1 MQSFPREK
9 ADKIGSQAALRVVA
23 KVLELISIIYSPK
36 SDSEPGDELID
47 LRLQSKE
54 RAHIILKDNKKC
66 TKHEAKLTQ
75 NRDS

>member
-1 MQSFPREK
+1 MQRSPREK
-9 ADKIGSQAALRVVA
+9 ADQIGSKAALRVVA
-23 KVLELISIIYSPK
+23 KVLELMSIIYCPK

-47 LRLQSKE
+47 LLSESKE

-66 TKHEAKLTQ
+66 TKHEAKATK

>member
-1 MQSFPREK
+1 MQRSPREK
-9 ADKIGSQAALRVVA
+9 ADQIGSKAALRVVA
-23 KVLELISIIYSPK
+23 KVLELMSIIYYPK

-47 LRLQSKE
+47 LFSESKE

>member
-66 TKHEAKLTQ
+66 TKHEAKLTKI
-75 NRDS
+75 RDS

>member
-23 KVLELISIIYSPK
+23 KVLELISIIYSRK

-47 LRLQSKE
+47 LRSQSKE

-66 TKHEAKLTQ
+66 TKHEAKLTKI
-75 NRDS
+75 RDS

>member
-47 LRLQSKE
+47 LRSQSKE

-66 TKHEAKLTQ
+66 TKHEAKLTKI
-75 NRDS
+75 RDS